1 MSGAL
6 VSGLALVAALLSLS
20 RRSALAGAATSQQA
34 VVRAG
39 TTAGIVTGA
48 LLALL
53 ARDPVE
59 CLVAGALVG
68 AFAADR
74 AHRSARR
81 RTGRVRGAIERALPD
96 ALDLLAGLVEAG
108 APLGAALAAVGQR
121 VEGPLQHELEAC
133 AGALGSGGSRR
144 AAFGLLRQSGSADLA
159 RVGQALA
166 LADELGTGVA
176 EQLRGQALVQRDLRR
191 SRAREQAA
199 TAAPKIALVI
209 GLLLVPAA
217 LSLVLGAELLSVLD
231 ATGRS

>member
-1 MSGAL
+1 
-6 VSGLALVAALLSLS
+6 
-20 RRSALAGAATSQQA
+20 
-34 VVRAG
+34 VR
-39 TTAGIVTGA
+39 V
-48 LLALL
+48 
-53 ARDPVE
+53 
-59 CLVAGALVG
+59 
-68 AFAADR
+68 
-74 AHRSARR
+74 
-81 RTGRVRGAIERALPD
+81 AIERALPD

>member
-20 RRSALAGAATSQQA
+20 RRRALVGAATSQQA

-39 TTAGIVTGA
+39 ATAGIVTSA
-48 LLALL
+48 LLAVL

-74 AHRSARR
+74 AYRSARR
-81 RTGRVRGAIERALPD
+81 RTGRVRVAIERALPD

-108 APLGAALAAVGQR
+108 APLGTALAAVGQR
-121 VEGPLQHELEAC
+121 VEGPLQRELEAC
-133 AGALGSGGSRR
+133 AAALGSGGSRR

>member
-39 TTAGIVTGA
+39 TTAGIVTSA

-53 ARDPVE
+53 ARDPFE

-68 AFAADR
+68 AVAADR

-81 RTGRVRGAIERALPD
+81 RTGRVRVAIERALPD

-121 VEGPLQHELEAC
+121 VEGPLQRELEAC